1 MHINVRTLTRFTDV
15 AHADAPHFA
24 IENAEPLKWLENR
37 RHWTSCE
44 VRCNNLIGQKS
55 RNSI

>member
-44 VRCNNLIGQKS
+44 VRCNNLIG
-55 RNSI
+55 